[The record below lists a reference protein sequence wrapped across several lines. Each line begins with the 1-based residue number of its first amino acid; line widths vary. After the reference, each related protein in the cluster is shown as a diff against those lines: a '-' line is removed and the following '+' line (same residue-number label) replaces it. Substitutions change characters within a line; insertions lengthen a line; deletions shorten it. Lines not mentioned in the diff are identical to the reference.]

1 MEPVRATALSREGSG
16 NFELKD
22 AVSTVIEAPMGEI
35 ESVAPMTEDID
46 MKELMS
52 GLLGG
57 PAPPP
62 LVQPLPVAASGVL
75 PIAMPMP
82 PQPSGHSERAQ
93 SKPAQPSSHRHVLL
107 ASHEPWPLHP
117 LLQVEVAQSAPSQ
130 PG

>member
-75 PIAMPMP
+75 PIAMPLP
-82 PQPSGHSERAQ
+82 PRSYFFWLVPVIRSE
-93 SKPAQPSSHRHVLL
+93 
-107 ASHEPWPLHP
+107 
-117 LLQVEVAQSAPSQ
+117 VEVHTHHAHPTHFVVHVHVSN
-130 PG
+130 